1 MQNIRNPILMTL
13 ASVLALSAGPRVAV
27 AEQTCGPELIPL
39 VLTGTDPQDPEP
51 YPIPT
56 CSKCRKLT
64 LERQSTSTGTR
75 GALGLIF
82 HGEPGGFEGDIEVT
96 VVLVDDT
103 MEVVTIEDVSLDED
117 EDAQWVIEGPSW
129 EQAEMAWLT
138 FVPAA

>member
-1 MQNIRNPILMTL
+1 MQNIRNSILMTL
-13 ASVLALSAGPRVAV
+13 ASVLALSAGPRDAV
-27 AEQTCGPELIPL
+27 AQEPWGPELIPL

-64 LERQSTSTGTR
+64 LERQSTATGTH
-75 GALGLIF
+75 GELALIF

-103 MEVVTIEDVSLDED
+103 KEVVTIEDVSLE
-117 EDAQWVIEGPSW
+117 EGEAGRWVLEGPSW
-129 EQAEMAWLT
+129 DQAEMAWLT
-138 FVPAA
+138 FVPAV